1 MNQSDL
7 RLSAQRAMIG
17 RIYPSMRL
25 VKVKA
30 LGSTIKLTVVV
41 SEEPSEQLREPI
53 SEAAAEIVADFP
65 EVKKIVE
72 AVEVLQDVIP
82 AEDILQEG
90 WVFRRAEGGP
100 P

>member
-41 SEEPSEQLREPI
+41 SEEPSEQLREQI
-53 SEAAAEIVADFP
+53 FEAAAEIVADFP
-65 EVKKIVE
+65 EEKKKSWKR
-72 AVEVLQDVIP
+72 L
-82 AEDILQEG
+82 
-90 WVFRRAEGGP
+90 RCCRM
-100 P
+100 